1 MGTEKE
7 TIEQFA
13 GWENPSQQHDFFGE
27 TNLQENVDI
36 VTQALEDD
44 ATLTPEEK
52 EKTKAQPKPKDE
64 QKIID
69 EQFKS
74 FESTSNETEEE
85 EEEDEDLDNPN
96 EEGKAPKANNNG
108 TVNSKSTLAFLT
120 EKGFINFEAEEGK
133 ELTEEEAANVLED
146 SWENSI
152 EEGIEDSIK
161 GLPAE
166 IQDLIRVA
174 SKNGDYKTLMQKMA
188 SGSNSGFD
196 ATSDIETEEVQILAI
211 TEDLRNQGYD
221 AEEIETQIEFL
232 KEKDKL
238 ATMGKKAFDKLIA
251 KKEQDRKAYV
261 KQVADQKETVKKNAR
276 DYKANLITHI
286 SSLEEVKG
294 LTLNKKDK
302 ETLPSYISDPTIELQ
317 DGRVISELQA
327 DLFKVMADKDQIVL
341 LAKVLK
347 SGFDFSSL
355 ERKAVSKEART
366 LKGSIQNQKEV
377 TGTISNSSTSKKAGK
392 KAVWDYLDD

>member
-1 MGTEKE
+1 MGIEKE
-7 TIEQFA
+7 TIDQFA
-13 GWENPSQQHDFFGE
+13 GWDNPSQQHDFFGE
-27 TNLQENVDI
+27 TNLQDNVDV

-52 EKTKAQPKPKDE
+52 EKAKAQPKPVDE

-74 FESTSNETEEE
+74 FETPSNDSEDE
-85 EEEDEDLDNPN
+85 EEEDEDVNNPGQ
-96 EEGKAPKANNNG
+96 EGKAPKASKNG
-108 TVNSKSTLAFLT
+108 TVNSKSTLAFLS

-133 ELTEEEAANVLED
+133 ELTEEEASNILED

-161 GLPAE
+161 GLPSE

-174 SKNGDYKTLMQKMA
+174 SKNGDYRTLMQKMA

-238 ATMGKKAFDKLIA
+238 ATMGKKAFDKLVA

-286 SSLEEVKG
+286 SAINEVKG

-302 ETLPSYISDPTIELQ
+302 ETLPSYISDPTVQLQ

-355 ERKAVSKEART
+355 ERKAVSKEARD
-366 LKGSIQNQKEV
+366 LKGNIQNQKEV
-377 TGTISNSSTSKKAGK
+377 TGTLSSSSSRKKAQK

>member
-7 TIEQFA
+7 TIDQFA

-27 TNLQENVDI
+27 TNLQDNVDI

-52 EKTKAQPKPKDE
+52 EKAKAQPKPVDE

-74 FESTSNETEEE
+74 FETPSNEIEEE
-85 EEEDEDLDNPN
+85 EEEDEDVDNPGQ
-96 EEGKAPKANNNG
+96 EGKTPKASNNG
-108 TVNSKSTLAFLT
+108 TVNSKSTLAFLS

-188 SGSNSGFD
+188 AGTNSGFD
-196 ATSDIETEEVQILAI
+196 ATSDIETEEVQILAL

-238 ATMGKKAFDKLIA
+238 ATMGKKAFNKLIA
-251 KKEQDRKAYV
+251 KKEEDRKAYV
-261 KQVADQKETVKKNAR
+261 KQVAAQKETVKKNAR
-276 DYKANLITHI
+276 EYKANLITHI
-286 SSLEEVKG
+286 SALEEVKG

-302 ETLPSYISDPTIELQ
+302 ETLPSYISDPTVELQ

-355 ERKAVSKEART
+355 ERKAVTKEARG

-377 TGTISNSSTSKKAGK
+377 TGTLASSGLSKKAQK

>member
-7 TIEQFA
+7 TIDQFA

-27 TNLQENVDI
+27 TNLQDNVDV

-52 EKTKAQPKPKDE
+52 EKAKGQPKPVDE
-64 QKIID
+64 QKVID

-74 FESTSNETEEE
+74 FETPSNEVEEE
-85 EEEDEDLDNPN
+85 EEEDEGADNSGQ
-96 EEGKAPKANNNG
+96 EGKAPKASNNG

-196 ATSDIETEEVQILAI
+196 ATSDIETEEVQILAL

-238 ATMGKKAFDKLIA
+238 ATMGKKAFDKLVA

-286 SSLEEVKG
+286 SAIDEVKG

-302 ETLPSYISDPTIELQ
+302 ETLPSYI
-317 DGRVISELQA
+317 
-327 DLFKVMADKDQIVL
+327 
-341 LAKVLK
+341 
-347 SGFDFSSL
+347 
-355 ERKAVSKEART
+355 
-366 LKGSIQNQKEV
+366 
-377 TGTISNSSTSKKAGK
+377 
-392 KAVWDYLDD
+392 

>member
-1 MGTEKE
+1 
-7 TIEQFA
+7 
-13 GWENPSQQHDFFGE
+13 
-27 TNLQENVDI
+27 
-36 VTQALEDD
+36 
-44 ATLTPEEK
+44 
-52 EKTKAQPKPKDE
+52 
-64 QKIID
+64 
-69 EQFKS
+69 
-74 FESTSNETEEE
+74 
-85 EEEDEDLDNPN
+85 
-96 EEGKAPKANNNG
+96 
-108 TVNSKSTLAFLT
+108 
-120 EKGFINFEAEEGK
+120 
-133 ELTEEEAANVLED
+133 
-146 SWENSI
+146 
-152 EEGIEDSIK
+152 
-161 GLPAE
+161 
-166 IQDLIRVA
+166 
-174 SKNGDYKTLMQKMA
+174 MQKMA

-238 ATMGKKAFDKLIA
+238 ATMGKKAFDKLVA

-286 SSLEEVKG
+286 SAINEVKG
-294 LTLNKKDK
+294 LPLNKKDK

-355 ERKAVSKEART
+355 ERKAVTTEARN
-366 LKGSIQNQKEV
+366 LKGNIQNQKEV
-377 TGTISNSSTSKKAGK
+377 TGTLSSSSTSKKAQK

>member
-1 MGTEKE
+1 
-7 TIEQFA
+7 
-13 GWENPSQQHDFFGE
+13 
-27 TNLQENVDI
+27 
-36 VTQALEDD
+36 
-44 ATLTPEEK
+44 
-52 EKTKAQPKPKDE
+52 
-64 QKIID
+64 
-69 EQFKS
+69 
-74 FESTSNETEEE
+74 
-85 EEEDEDLDNPN
+85 
-96 EEGKAPKANNNG
+96 
-108 TVNSKSTLAFLT
+108 
-120 EKGFINFEAEEGK
+120 
-133 ELTEEEAANVLED
+133 
-146 SWENSI
+146 
-152 EEGIEDSIK
+152 
-161 GLPAE
+161 
-166 IQDLIRVA
+166 
-174 SKNGDYKTLMQKMA
+174 MQKMA

-238 ATMGKKAFDKLIA
+238 ATMGKKAFDKLVA

-286 SSLEEVKG
+286 SAIDEVKG

-302 ETLPSYISDPTIELQ
+302 ETLPSYISDPTVQLQ

-355 ERKAVSKEART
+355 ERKAVTTEARN
-366 LKGSIQNQKEV
+366 LKGNIQNQKDV
-377 TGTISNSSTSKKAGK
+377 TGTLASSSPSKKAQK

>member
-7 TIEQFA
+7 TIDQFA

-27 TNLQENVDI
+27 TNLQDNVDV

-52 EKTKAQPKPKDE
+52 EKAKAQPKPVDE

-74 FESTSNETEEE
+74 FETPSNEVEEE
-85 EEEDEDLDNPN
+85 EEEDEDVDNPGQ
-96 EEGKAPKANNNG
+96 EGKAQKASNNG
-108 TVNSKSTLAFLT
+108 TVNSKSTLAFLS

-238 ATMGKKAFDKLIA
+238 ATMGKKAFDKLVA

-286 SSLEEVKG
+286 SAIDEVKG

-302 ETLPSYISDPTIELQ
+302 ETLPSYISDPTVQLQ

-355 ERKAVSKEART
+355 ERKAVTTEARN
-366 LKGSIQNQKEV
+366 LKGNIQNQKDV
-377 TGTISNSSTSKKAGK
+377 TGTLASSSPSKKAQK

>member
-1 MGTEKE
+1 
-7 TIEQFA
+7 
-13 GWENPSQQHDFFGE
+13 
-27 TNLQENVDI
+27 
-36 VTQALEDD
+36 
-44 ATLTPEEK
+44 
-52 EKTKAQPKPKDE
+52 
-64 QKIID
+64 
-69 EQFKS
+69 
-74 FESTSNETEEE
+74 
-85 EEEDEDLDNPN
+85 
-96 EEGKAPKANNNG
+96 
-108 TVNSKSTLAFLT
+108 
-120 EKGFINFEAEEGK
+120 
-133 ELTEEEAANVLED
+133 
-146 SWENSI
+146 
-152 EEGIEDSIK
+152 
-161 GLPAE
+161 
-166 IQDLIRVA
+166 
-174 SKNGDYKTLMQKMA
+174 MQKMA

-196 ATSDIETEEVQILAI
+196 ATSDIGTEEVQILAI

-238 ATMGKKAFDKLIA
+238 ATMGKKAFDKLVA

-286 SSLEEVKG
+286 SAINEVKG
-294 LTLNKKDK
+294 LPLNKKDK
-302 ETLPSYISDPTIELQ
+302 ETLPSYISDPTVELQ

-355 ERKAVSKEART
+355 ERKAVSKEARD
-366 LKGSIQNQKEV
+366 LKGSIQNQKEI
-377 TGTISNSSTSKKAGK
+377 TGTLSSSSTSKKAQK

>member
-7 TIEQFA
+7 TIDQFA

-27 TNLQENVDI
+27 TNLQDNVDV

-52 EKTKAQPKPKDE
+52 EKAKAQPKPVDE
-64 QKIID
+64 QKVID

-74 FESTSNETEEE
+74 FETPSNEVEEE
-85 EEEDEDLDNPN
+85 EEEDEGADNPGQ
-96 EEGKAPKANNNG
+96 EGKGPKANSNG
-108 TVNSKSTLAFLT
+108 TVNSKSTLAFLS

-196 ATSDIETEEVQILAI
+196 ATSDIEIEEVQILAI

-238 ATMGKKAFDKLIA
+238 ATMGKKAFDKLVA

-286 SSLEEVKG
+286 SAIDEVKG

-302 ETLPSYISDPTIELQ
+302 ETLPSYISDPTVELQ

-355 ERKAVSKEART
+355 ERKAVSKEARD
-366 LKGSIQNQKEV
+366 LKGNIQNQKEV
-377 TGTISNSSTSKKAGK
+377 TGTLSSSSPSKKAQK

>member
-7 TIEQFA
+7 TIDQFA

-27 TNLQENVDI
+27 TNLQDNVDV

-52 EKTKAQPKPKDE
+52 EKAKAQPKPVNE
-64 QKIID
+64 QKVID

-74 FESTSNETEEE
+74 FETPSNEVEEE
-85 EEEDEDLDNPN
+85 EEEDEGTDNPGQ
-96 EEGKAPKANNNG
+96 ERKGPKASNNG

-161 GLPAE
+161 GLPTE
-166 IQDLIRVA
+166 LQDLIRVA

-196 ATSDIETEEVQILAI
+196 VTSDIETEEVQILAL

-238 ATMGKKAFDKLIA
+238 STMGKKAFDKLVA

-286 SSLEEVKG
+286 SAIDEVKG

-302 ETLPSYISDPTIELQ
+302 ETLPSYISDPTVELQ

-355 ERKAVSKEART
+355 ERKAVSKEARD
-366 LKGSIQNQKEV
+366 LKGNIQNQKDV
-377 TGTISNSSTSKKAGK
+377 TGTLASSSPSKKAQK

>member
-1 MGTEKE
+1 
-7 TIEQFA
+7 
-13 GWENPSQQHDFFGE
+13 
-27 TNLQENVDI
+27 
-36 VTQALEDD
+36 
-44 ATLTPEEK
+44 
-52 EKTKAQPKPKDE
+52 
-64 QKIID
+64 
-69 EQFKS
+69 
-74 FESTSNETEEE
+74 
-85 EEEDEDLDNPN
+85 
-96 EEGKAPKANNNG
+96 
-108 TVNSKSTLAFLT
+108 
-120 EKGFINFEAEEGK
+120 
-133 ELTEEEAANVLED
+133 
-146 SWENSI
+146 
-152 EEGIEDSIK
+152 
-161 GLPAE
+161 
-166 IQDLIRVA
+166 
-174 SKNGDYKTLMQKMA
+174 MQKMA

-238 ATMGKKAFDKLIA
+238 ATMGKKAFDKLVA

-286 SSLEEVKG
+286 SAINEVKG

-355 ERKAVSKEART
+355 ERKAVTTEARN
-366 LKGSIQNQKEV
+366 LKGNIQNQKEV
-377 TGTISNSSTSKKAGK
+377 TGTLSSSSTSKKAQK

>member
-1 MGTEKE
+1 
-7 TIEQFA
+7 
-13 GWENPSQQHDFFGE
+13 
-27 TNLQENVDI
+27 
-36 VTQALEDD
+36 
-44 ATLTPEEK
+44 
-52 EKTKAQPKPKDE
+52 
-64 QKIID
+64 
-69 EQFKS
+69 
-74 FESTSNETEEE
+74 
-85 EEEDEDLDNPN
+85 
-96 EEGKAPKANNNG
+96 
-108 TVNSKSTLAFLT
+108 
-120 EKGFINFEAEEGK
+120 
-133 ELTEEEAANVLED
+133 
-146 SWENSI
+146 
-152 EEGIEDSIK
+152 
-161 GLPAE
+161 
-166 IQDLIRVA
+166 
-174 SKNGDYKTLMQKMA
+174 MA

-196 ATSDIETEEVQILAI
+196 ATSDIETEEVQILAV

-238 ATMGKKAFDKLIA
+238 ATMGKKAFDKLVA

-286 SSLEEVKG
+286 SAIDEVKG

-355 ERKAVSKEART
+355 ERKAVSKEARD
-366 LKGSIQNQKEV
+366 LKGNIQNQKEV
-377 TGTISNSSTSKKAGK
+377 TGALSSSSPSKKVQK

>member
-1 MGTEKE
+1 
-7 TIEQFA
+7 
-13 GWENPSQQHDFFGE
+13 
-27 TNLQENVDI
+27 
-36 VTQALEDD
+36 
-44 ATLTPEEK
+44 
-52 EKTKAQPKPKDE
+52 
-64 QKIID
+64 
-69 EQFKS
+69 
-74 FESTSNETEEE
+74 
-85 EEEDEDLDNPN
+85 
-96 EEGKAPKANNNG
+96 
-108 TVNSKSTLAFLT
+108 
-120 EKGFINFEAEEGK
+120 
-133 ELTEEEAANVLED
+133 
-146 SWENSI
+146 
-152 EEGIEDSIK
+152 
-161 GLPAE
+161 
-166 IQDLIRVA
+166 
-174 SKNGDYKTLMQKMA
+174 MQKMA

-238 ATMGKKAFDKLIA
+238 ATMGKKAFDKIVA
-251 KKEQDRKAYV
+251 KKEQDRKAYI

-286 SSLEEVKG
+286 SAIDEVKG

-302 ETLPSYISDPTIELQ
+302 ETLPSYISDPTVELQ

-355 ERKAVSKEART
+355 ERKAVTTEARN
-366 LKGSIQNQKEV
+366 LKGNIQNQKDV
-377 TGTISNSSTSKKAGK
+377 TGALSSSSTSKKAQK

>member
-7 TIEQFA
+7 TIDQFA

-27 TNLQENVDI
+27 TNLQDNVDV

-52 EKTKAQPKPKDE
+52 EKAKAQPKTVDE
-64 QKIID
+64 QKVID

-74 FESTSNETEEE
+74 FETSSSGIEEE
-85 EEEDEDLDNPN
+85 EEGDDNPGQ
-96 EEGKAPKANNNG
+96 EGKTPKASNSG
-108 TVNSKSTLAFLT
+108 TVNSKSTLAFLS
-120 EKGFINFEAEEGK
+120 EKGFVNFEAEEGK

-196 ATSDIETEEVQILAI
+196 VTSDIETEEVQILAL

-238 ATMGKKAFDKLIA
+238 ATMGKKAFDKLVA

-276 DYKANLITHI
+276 DYKANLVTHI
-286 SSLEEVKG
+286 SAIDEVKG

-302 ETLPSYISDPTIELQ
+302 ETLPSYISDPTVELQ

-355 ERKAVSKEART
+355 ERKAVSKEARD
-366 LKGSIQNQKEV
+366 LKGNIQNQKEV
-377 TGTISNSSTSKKAGK
+377 TGTLSSSSTSKKAQK